1 MRKILYLG
9 PLILFVII
17 AIYFAAPILDG
28 KDPRILPSA
37 MIEKPIPNLDLP
49 PLVRTKPGIDNQSL
63 TGNVRLVNFFSS
75 WCGPCRTEHEF
86 LMKIKETKLVP
97 IYGINYKDKKS
108 AAQQWLSDLGD
119 PYEKIGRD
127 IDGRTAIDWGVYGVP
142 ETYIID
148 RNGFIQ
154 YRHVGPL
161 SQRVFD
167 DKLAPVLTALRKQKN
182 D

>member
-1 MRKILYLG
+1 MRKTLYLG

-17 AIYFAAPILDG
+17 AVYFAAPILDG

-97 IYGINYKDKKS
+97 IYGINYKDNTDDAKG
-108 AAQQWLSDLGD
+108 WLNMRGNPYRIIVADLSGD
-119 PYEKIGRD
+119 LSLD
-127 IDGRTAIDWGVYGVP
+127 LGVYGVP

-148 RNGFIQ
+148 ENQVILYKHIGPINNRIIQ
-154 YRHVGPL
+154 QEMMPL
-161 SQRVFD
+161 
-167 DKLAPVLTALRKQKN
+167 LGN
-182 D
+182 IE